1 MGGRFR
7 HERFSDGFRPCNGRY
22 PHVRK
27 IMTTFPTPP
36 RVRFAPSPTGYLH
49 VGGARTALFNW
60 LFARREGGV
69 FLLRI
74 EDTDQDRSSQE
85 MVEVIL
91 DGLRWLGIDWDEEPV
106 FQSRGVERHRADALR
121 LLAQGSAYRDFSLPE
136 ELKRLREEDPGR
148 VLRYPR
154 EIAEAL
160 APGESEARAAAGDP
174 HAIRFRVPDGET
186 VWEDIVHGE
195 TRFRNDQIEDLVL
208 LRTDGTPTYNL
219 AVASDDAEMRITH
232 VIRGDDHLSNTPK
245 QILIHRAL
253 GWEPPV
259 YAHVPMILGS
269 DGKRLSKR
277 HGATAVGDYASEG
290 ILPEA
295 MVNFLALLG
304 WSPGTDEEI
313 LNRSEL
319 IARFSLSR
327 VLRKS
332 SVFDPKKLDWLNGQH
347 LARLPLDLLGA
358 EVVERLGAARAEGL
372 RRFDGERD
380 RFLALLDLL
389 RSRARTVA
397 DLADQTRICL
407 SDPVVYEEAAVR
419 KHWEKDPEVTA
430 GHLEALGEALLTA
443 SWEPAALEGVLRGV
457 AERREISGGALIHP
471 LRVALT
477 GQTVS
482 PSIFELFFLI
492 GRETGL
498 SRINDAVIWLRKCQ

>member
-1 MGGRFR
+1 
-7 HERFSDGFRPCNGRY
+7 
-22 PHVRK
+22 
-27 IMTTFPTPP
+27 
-36 RVRFAPSPTGYLH
+36 
-49 VGGARTALFNW
+49 
-60 LFARREGGV
+60 
-69 FLLRI
+69 
-74 EDTDQDRSSQE
+74 
-85 MVEVIL
+85 MVEVIH
-91 DGLRWLGIDWDEEPV
+91 DGLRWHGIDWDEEPV

-121 LLAQGSAYRDFSLPE
+121 LLAQGSAYRDFSRPE
-136 ELKRLREEDPGR
+136 ELQRLREEDPGR

-154 EIAEAL
+154 ERAEAL
-160 APGESEARAAAGDP
+160 APGEMGARAAAGEP

-186 VWEDIVHGE
+186 AWEDIVHGE

-232 VIRGDDHLSNTPK
+232 VIRGDDHISNTPK

-253 GWEPPV
+253 GWEPPA

-277 HGATAVGDYASEG
+277 HGATAVGDYSDEG

-304 WSPGTDEEI
+304 WSPGTDEEV
-313 LNRSEL
+313 LSRSEL
-319 IARFSLSR
+319 IARFSLDR

-347 LARLPLDLLGA
+347 LARLPLEVLGA
-358 EVVERLGAARAEGL
+358 EVVERLGPARAEGL
-372 RRFDGERD
+372 RRFEGERD

-407 SDPVVYEEAAVR
+407 SDPVVYEEAAVK

-430 GHLEALGEALLTA
+430 GHLEALGEALSTT
-443 SWEPAALEGVLRGV
+443 SWEPAALEGTLREV
-457 AERREISGGALIHP
+457 AERRGISGGALIHP

-482 PSIFELFFLI
+482 PGIFELFFLL
-492 GRETGL
+492 GRETGFT
-498 SRINDAVIWLRKCQ
+498 RIGAAVAWLRKG